1 MRFDIVGHKKW
12 WFSLSSILVVLSIIS
27 MFVYGFN
34 FGIDY
39 TGGTILDLQFK
50 QPVTVAQVRDAV
62 DSTNMDLENSVI
74 QLSGVTDQSASQDVM
89 IRMRNLSSDE
99 SKLVADKVGSKLG
112 GAEIKRTESVGA
124 VIGSEVTKNAI
135 MNLAVA
141 FIALAAYISFRF
153 EYKIAISA
161 LVSILHDLIMVLG
174 FFSFFH
180 LEIDASFLA
189 AILTVVGYSMNE
201 AVVIF
206 DRVRENT
213 RTHRRTDTYEKLAH
227 DSIAQSIHRSIYTL
241 STVLFACGALHFFGG
256 ESTKNFSLVM
266 LIGFISGAYSSI
278 CVDTSLWVVWKNHSS
293 KKRGPK
299 ALKSDDEEEESAEAV
314 DAEPEE
320 MEEDKPKVQVIVN
333 APKQ

>member
-1 MRFDIVGHKKW
+1 MSFDIVKHRVW
-12 WFSLSSILVVLSIIS
+12 WFTLSSVLVIASVISI
-27 MFVYGFN
+27 FVNGFN

-39 TGGTILDLQFK
+39 TGGTILDMQF
-50 QPVTVAQVRDAV
+50 QNAVTVGQVREVIDA
-62 DSTNMDLENSVI
+62 SQMDLGNSVI
-74 QLSGVTDQSASQDVM
+74 QLSGVTDQDASQDVM

-99 SKLVADKVGSKLG
+99 SKAVATQLSDKLG

-124 VIGSEVTKNAI
+124 VIGSEVTKNAV
-135 MNLAVA
+135 MSLAVA

-161 LVSILHDLIMVLG
+161 LVSIFHDLIMVLG

-227 DSIAQSIHRSIYTL
+227 DSISQSIHRSIYTL
-241 STVLFACGALHFFGG
+241 TTVLFACGALHFFGG

-278 CVDTSLWVVWKNHSS
+278 CVDTSLWVVWKNHTHR
-293 KKRGPK
+293 RGPK
-299 ALKSDDEEEESAEAV
+299 AVEPKETEEPAEEA
-314 DAEPEE
+314 
-320 MEEDKPKVQVIVN
+320 
-333 APKQ
+333 

>member
-1 MRFDIVGHKKW
+1 MSFDIVKHRVW
-12 WFSLSSILVVLSIIS
+12 WFTLSSVLVIASLISIFIN
-27 MFVYGFN
+27 GFN

-39 TGGTILDLQFK
+39 TGGTILDMQFNK
-50 QPVTVAQVRDAV
+50 AVTVSEVRQVIDNA
-62 DSTNMDLENSVI
+62 DMDLGNTVI
-74 QLSGVTDQSASQDVM
+74 QLTDVM
-89 IRMRNLSSDE
+89 LRMRNLSSDE
-99 SKLVADKVGSKLG
+99 SKAVSDKLSGALG

-124 VIGSEVTKNAI
+124 VIGSEVTKNAVTS
-135 MNLAVA
+135 LAVA

-213 RTHRRTDTYEKLAH
+213 RTHRRTDSYEKLAH

-241 STVLFACGALHFFGG
+241 TTVLFACGALHFFGG
-256 ESTKNFSLVM
+256 DSTKNFSLVM

-278 CVDTSLWVVWKNHSS
+278 CVDTSLWVVWKNHTSH
-293 KKRGPK
+293 KRGPH
-299 ALKSDDEEEESAEAV
+299 AV
-314 DAEPEE
+314 EAEPAETEE
-320 MEEDKPKVQVIVN
+320 
-333 APKQ
+333 

>member
-1 MRFDIVGHKKW
+1 MSFDIVKHKVW
-12 WFSLSSILVVLSIIS
+12 WFTLSSVLVILSLISIFIN
-27 MFVYGFN
+27 GFN

-39 TGGTILDLQFK
+39 TGGTILDMQFK
-50 QPVTVAQVRDAV
+50 QPVTVAQVRDVV
-62 DSTNMDLENSVI
+62 DNANMDLGNSVI
-74 QLSGVTDQSASQDVM
+74 QLSGVTDQDASQEVM
-89 IRMRNLSSDE
+89 VRMRNLSSEE
-99 SKLVADKVGSKLG
+99 SNAVAAQLNEKLG
-112 GAEIKRTESVGA
+112 GAEIKRIESVGA

-161 LVSILHDLIMVLG
+161 IISILHDLIMVLG
-174 FFSFFH
+174 VFSFFH

-227 DSIAQSIHRSIYTL
+227 DSISQSIHRSIYTL
-241 STVLFACGALHFFGG
+241 TTVLFACGALHFFGG

-278 CVDTSLWVVWKNHSS
+278 CVDTSIWVVWKNHTSNR
-293 KKRGPK
+293 RGPH
-299 ALKSDDEEEESAEAV
+299 AVEA
-314 DAEPEE
+314 AEPHEVEE
-320 MEEDKPKVQVIVN
+320 QAHAATEK
-333 APKQ
+333 

>member
-1 MRFDIVGHKKW
+1 MSFDIVKHKVW
-12 WFSLSSILVVLSIIS
+12 WFTLSSVLVILSLISI
-27 MFVYGFN
+27 FVNGFN

-39 TGGTILDLQFK
+39 TGGTILDMQFK
-50 QPVTVAQVRDAV
+50 QPVTVAQVRDVV
-62 DSTNMDLENSVI
+62 DNANMDLGNSVI
-74 QLSGVTDQSASQDVM
+74 QLSGVTDQDASQEVM
-89 IRMRNLSSDE
+89 VRMRNLSSEE
-99 SKLVADKVGSKLG
+99 SNAVAAQLNEKLG
-112 GAEIKRTESVGA
+112 GAEIKRIESVGA

-161 LVSILHDLIMVLG
+161 IISILHDLIMVLG
-174 FFSFFH
+174 VFSFFH

-227 DSIAQSIHRSIYTL
+227 DSISQSIHRSIYTL
-241 STVLFACGALHFFGG
+241 TTVLFACGALHFFGG

-278 CVDTSLWVVWKNHSS
+278 CVDTSIWVVWKNHTSNR
-293 KKRGPK
+293 RGPH
-299 ALKSDDEEEESAEAV
+299 AVEAAETHEVEEQAHTATE
-314 DAEPEE
+314 
-320 MEEDKPKVQVIVN
+320 K
-333 APKQ
+333 

>member
-1 MRFDIVGHKKW
+1 MRFDIVAHKKW
-12 WFSLSSILVVLSIIS
+12 WFTLSSVLVIFSIVS
-27 MFVYGFN
+27 MFVNGFN

-50 QPVTVAQVRDAV
+50 QPVTVEQVRNVV
-62 DSTNMDLENSVI
+62 DSSKLNLSNSVI
-74 QLSGVTDQSASQDVM
+74 QLSGVTDQDASQDVM
-89 IRMRNLSSDE
+89 IRMRNLTSEE
-99 SKLVADKVGSKLG
+99 SKEISDDLSNQFG
-112 GAEIKRTESVGA
+112 GAEVKRTESVGA

-135 MNLAVA
+135 INLAVA
-141 FIALAAYISFRF
+141 FIALAAYITFRF

-161 LVSILHDLIMVLG
+161 IVSILHDLIMVLG
-174 FFSFFH
+174 VFSFFH
-180 LEIDASFLA
+180 LEIDATFLA

-241 STVLFACGALHFFGG
+241 TTVLFACGALHFFGG
-256 ESTKNFSLVM
+256 DSTKNFSLVM

-278 CVDTSLWVVWKNHSS
+278 CVDTSLWVVWKNHSKNS
-293 KKRGPK
+293 RRGPK
-299 ALKSDDEEEESAEAV
+299 AEKEIEEDT
-314 DAEPEE
+314 DAETATE
-320 MEEDKPKVQVIVN
+320 Q
-333 APKQ
+333 A

>member
-1 MRFDIVGHKKW
+1 MSFDIVKHKVW
-12 WFSLSSILVVLSIIS
+12 WFVLSSVLVVLSIVSI
-27 MFVYGFN
+27 FVNGFN

-39 TGGTILDLQFK
+39 TGGTILDMQFK
-50 QPVTVAQVRDAV
+50 QPVTVAQVRDVVNNA
-62 DSTNMDLENSVI
+62 NMDLGNSVI
-74 QLSGVTDQSASQDVM
+74 QLSGVTDQESSQDVM
-89 IRMRNLSSDE
+89 IRMRNLSSEE
-99 SKLVADKVGSKLG
+99 SNAVAKQLNDKLG
-112 GAEIKRTESVGA
+112 GAEVKRIESVGA
-124 VIGSEVTKNAI
+124 VIGSEVTKNAVI
-135 MNLAVA
+135 NLAVA

-174 FFSFFH
+174 VFSFFH

-227 DSIAQSIHRSIYTL
+227 DSISQSIHRSIYTL
-241 STVLFACGALHFFGG
+241 TTVLFACGALHFFGG

-278 CVDTSLWVVWKNHSS
+278 CVDTSLWVVWKNHS
-293 KKRGPK
+293 KNHRGPK
-299 ALKSDDEEEESAEAV
+299 AVETHTDETEPAV
-314 DAEPEE
+314 E
-320 MEEDKPKVQVIVN
+320 K
-333 APKQ
+333 

>member
-1 MRFDIVGHKKW
+1 MKFDIVAHKKW
-12 WFSLSSILVVLSIIS
+12 WFTLSSVLVFLSILSI
-27 MFVYGFN
+27 FINGFN

-39 TGGTILDLQFK
+39 TGGTILDMQFN
-50 QPVTVAQVRDAV
+50 QAVTVAQVRDVV
-62 DSTNMDLENSVI
+62 DNADMDLGNSVI
-74 QLSGVTDQSASQDVM
+74 QLSGVTDQEASQDVM

-99 SKLVADKVGSKLG
+99 SKTVADKLSNQLG
-112 GAEIKRTESVGA
+112 GGEVKRTESVGA

-135 MNLAVA
+135 LNLAVA

-153 EYKIAISA
+153 EYKIAVSA

-213 RTHRRTDTYEKLAH
+213 RTHRRTDSYEKLAY

-241 STVLFACGALHFFGG
+241 TTVLFACGALHFFGG

-278 CVDTSLWVVWKNHSS
+278 CVDTSLWVVWKNHTGNR
-293 KKRGPK
+293 RGLK
-299 ALKSDDEEEESAEAV
+299 AVE
-314 DAEPEE
+314 EPEE
-320 MEEDKPKVQVIVN
+320 ETDSEKSESNPAEV
-333 APKQ
+333 

>member
-1 MRFDIVGHKKW
+1 MSFDIVKHRVW
-12 WFSLSSILVVLSIIS
+12 WFTLSSVLVIASVISI
-27 MFVYGFN
+27 FVNGFN

-39 TGGTILDLQFK
+39 TGGTILDMQF
-50 QPVTVAQVRDAV
+50 QHAVTVSQVREVV
-62 DSTNMDLENSVI
+62 DNAQMDLENSVI
-74 QLSGVTDQSASQDVM
+74 QLSGVTDQEASQDVM
-89 IRMRNLSSDE
+89 ISMRNLSSDE
-99 SKLVADKVGSKLG
+99 SKAIATQLSDKLG

-124 VIGSEVTKNAI
+124 VIGSEVTKNAV
-135 MNLAVA
+135 MSLAVA

-161 LVSILHDLIMVLG
+161 LVSIFHDLIMVLG

-227 DSIAQSIHRSIYTL
+227 DSISQSIHRSIYTL
-241 STVLFACGALHFFGG
+241 TTVLFACGALHFFGG

-278 CVDTSLWVVWKNHSS
+278 CVDTSLWVVWKNHSHR
-293 KKRGPK
+293 RGPK
-299 ALKSDDEEEESAEAV
+299 AVESKEEEQAEEA
-314 DAEPEE
+314 
-320 MEEDKPKVQVIVN
+320 
-333 APKQ
+333 

>member
-1 MRFDIVGHKKW
+1 MSFDIVAHRKW
-12 WFSLSSILVVLSIIS
+12 WFTLSSVLVVLSLVSIFIN
-27 MFVYGFN
+27 GFN

-39 TGGTILDLQFK
+39 TGGTILDMQFK
-50 QPVTVAQVRDAV
+50 QPVTVAQVRNVV
-62 DSTNMDLENSVI
+62 DTSGMNLENSVI
-74 QLSGVTDQSASQDVM
+74 QLSGVTDQESSQDVM
-89 IRMRNLSSDE
+89 IRMRNLTSEE
-99 SKLVADKVGSKLG
+99 SNAIAGKLNDQLG
-112 GAEIKRTESVGA
+112 GAEVKRTESVGA

-135 MNLAVA
+135 LNLAVA

-161 LVSILHDLIMVLG
+161 IVSILHDLIMVLG
-174 FFSFFH
+174 VFSFFH

-227 DSIAQSIHRSIYTL
+227 DSISQSIHRSIYTL
-241 STVLFACGALHFFGG
+241 TTVLFACGALHFFGG

-278 CVDTSLWVVWKNHSS
+278 CVDTSIWVVWKNHTSS
-293 KKRGPK
+293 RRGPK
-299 ALKSDDEEEESAEAV
+299 AVEAAAEGEGEQA
-314 DAEPEE
+314 
-320 MEEDKPKVQVIVN
+320 
-333 APKQ
+333 

>member
-1 MRFDIVGHKKW
+1 MI
-12 WFSLSSILVVLSIIS
+12 SIFIN
-27 MFVYGFN
+27 GFN

-39 TGGTILDLQFK
+39 TGGTILDMQFNK
-50 QPVTVAQVRDAV
+50 AVSVSEVRQVIDQ
-62 DSTNMDLENSVI
+62 SNMDLGNTVI
-74 QLSGVTDQSASQDVM
+74 QLTGVTDQDSSTDVM
-89 IRMRNLSSDE
+89 LRMRNLSSDE
-99 SKLVADKVGSKLG
+99 TKAVSEKLSTSLG

-124 VIGSEVTKNAI
+124 VIGSEVTKNAVTS
-135 MNLAVA
+135 LAVA

-161 LVSILHDLIMVLG
+161 LISIVHDLIMVLG
-174 FFSFFH
+174 VFSFFH
-180 LEIDASFLA
+180 LEIDATFLA

-213 RTHRRTDTYEKLAH
+213 RTHRRTDSYEKLAH
-227 DSIAQSIHRSIYTL
+227 DSISQSIHRSIYTL

-278 CVDTSLWVVWKNHSS
+278 CVDTSIWVVWKNHTSNR
-293 KKRGPK
+293 RG
-299 ALKSDDEEEESAEAV
+299 LKSSDDES
-314 DAEPEE
+314 
-320 MEEDKPKVQVIVN
+320 EEDEEAAETQKG
-333 APKQ
+333 

>member
-1 MRFDIVGHKKW
+1 MSFDIVKHRVW
-12 WFSLSSILVVLSIIS
+12 WFTLSSVLVIASVISI
-27 MFVYGFN
+27 FVNGFN

-39 TGGTILDLQFK
+39 TGGTILDMQF
-50 QPVTVAQVRDAV
+50 QHAVTVSQVREVV
-62 DSTNMDLENSVI
+62 DNAQMDLENSVI
-74 QLSGVTDQSASQDVM
+74 QLSGITDQEASQDVM

-99 SKLVADKVGSKLG
+99 SKAIATQLSDKLG

-124 VIGSEVTKNAI
+124 VIGSEVTKNAV
-135 MNLAVA
+135 MSLAVA

-161 LVSILHDLIMVLG
+161 LVSIFHDLIMVLG

-227 DSIAQSIHRSIYTL
+227 DSISQSIHRSIYTL
-241 STVLFACGALHFFGG
+241 TTVLFACGALHFFGG

-278 CVDTSLWVVWKNHSS
+278 CVDTSLWVVWKNHSHR
-293 KKRGPK
+293 RGPK
-299 ALKSDDEEEESAEAV
+299 AVEPKEEEQAEEA
-314 DAEPEE
+314 
-320 MEEDKPKVQVIVN
+320 
-333 APKQ
+333 

>member
-1 MRFDIVGHKKW
+1 MRFDIVAHKKW
-12 WFSLSSILVVLSIIS
+12 WFTLSSVLVIFSIVS
-27 MFVYGFN
+27 MFVNGFN

-50 QPVTVAQVRDAV
+50 QPVTVEQVRNVV
-62 DSTNMDLENSVI
+62 DSSKLNLSNSVI
-74 QLSGVTDQSASQDVM
+74 QLSGVTDQDASQDVM
-89 IRMRNLSSDE
+89 IRMRNLTSEE
-99 SKLVADKVGSKLG
+99 SKEISDDLSNQLG
-112 GAEIKRTESVGA
+112 GAEVKRTESVGA

-135 MNLAVA
+135 INLAVA
-141 FIALAAYISFRF
+141 FIALAAYITFRF

-161 LVSILHDLIMVLG
+161 IVSILHDLIMLLG
-174 FFSFFH
+174 VFSFFH
-180 LEIDASFLA
+180 LEIDATFLA

-241 STVLFACGALHFFGG
+241 TTVLFACGALHFFGG
-256 ESTKNFSLVM
+256 DSTKNFSLVM

-278 CVDTSLWVVWKNHSS
+278 CVDTSLWVVWKNHSKNS
-293 KKRGPK
+293 RRGPK
-299 ALKSDDEEEESAEAV
+299 AEKEIEEDT
-314 DAEPEE
+314 DAETATE
-320 MEEDKPKVQVIVN
+320 Q
-333 APKQ
+333 A